1 MSVTVGR
8 MAITRAHLAGV
19 AVTPFGRRPGRSALD
34 WQAVAAGAALADA
47 GLVAPEIDALICGY
61 ATTAGHLMPA
71 DVLAERLGAR
81 PAIAHGTSAGGAT
94 GLVML
99 AQAVR
104 LVRAGD
110 ARAVLVVGGED
121 RASGQ
126 SGETSTR
133 TLAQVGHAEL
143 EVPLGGTV
151 PAYYA
156 LLASAHLAA
165 RGLGPADLAPLAV
178 AMRAHASTT
187 PGAHLTEP
195 ITVDDVLASRPVA
208 EPLRLLDCCPVSDG
222 GAAVVVTASPAAVA
236 VTGVGEAHRHQH
248 LTEADLADLGAR
260 RAASTAFGQA
270 GRTVDD
276 VDVAGVYDSFTVTLA
291 MLLEEIGFCA
301 AGTAG
306 ADAAAGR
313 FARDGALPLNTHGGL
328 LSYGHCGVGGG
339 MAHLVEVVT
348 QLRGTAGAR
357 QVAGAPRVGFV
368 HGDGGVMSAHA
379 SAVLEV
385 A

>member
-1 MSVTVGR
+1 
-8 MAITRAHLAGV
+8 MAITAHVAGV
-19 AVTPFGRRPGRSALD
+19 AVTPFGRQPGRSALD
-34 WQAVAAGAALADA
+34 WQAAAAGAALADA
-47 GLVAPEIDALICGY
+47 GLVAPEIDAVICGY
-61 ATTAGHLMPA
+61 ATTSGHLMPA
-71 DVLAERLGAR
+71 DVLAERIGAR

-126 SGETSTR
+126 TGESSTR

-156 LLASAHLAA
+156 LLASAYLA
-165 RGLGPADLAPLAV
+165 RHGLAPADLAPLAV
-178 AMRAHASTT
+178 ALRSHAVTT
-187 PGAHLTEP
+187 PGAHLTTP
-195 ITVDDVLASRPVA
+195 ITVDDVLASRPIA

-222 GAAVVVTASPAAVA
+222 GAAVVVTAAPARVA

-248 LTEADLADLGAR
+248 LTEADLTDLGAR
-260 RAASTAFGQA
+260 RAASTAFARA
-270 GRTVDD
+270 GRSVGD

-291 MLLEEIGFCA
+291 MLLEEIGFCTP
-301 AGTAG
+301 GTAG

-313 FARDGALPLNTHGGL
+313 FARHGALPLDTHGGL

-348 QLRGTAGAR
+348 QLRGAAGAR
-357 QVAGAPRVGFV
+357 QVPGAPRVGFV

-385 A
+385 P